1 MFGFL
6 SFNLTSAVLIS
17 TTPLVIDAS
26 SFLTRKIRSLSG
38 FYKASLLLR
47 DVSEPTDATYNL
59 DRAYCY
65 FCTSILGA
73 FLRILSYRKLA
84 DQVLITCL
92 CYNSSE
98 LCRLYFR

>member
-47 DVSEPTDATYNL
+47 DVSEPTDANYNL
-59 DRAYCY
+59 DRACCY
-65 FCTSILGA
+65 LCTPFLGA
-73 FLRILSYRKLA
+73 FLRFLSH
-84 DQVLITCL
+84 
-92 CYNSSE
+92 
-98 LCRLYFR
+98 